1 MARAEVIITRDD
13 NTGLNRFRE
22 NDSGLIDGYVF
33 NQETGDVEA
42 IVIVGGKFVNLPI
55 RVLLLNDLEE

>member
-1 MARAEVIITRDD
+1 MARAEVIIEMNDG
-13 NTGLNRFRE
+13 TGMDKFKKG
-22 NDSGLIDGYVF
+22 DKGLIDGYVF

-55 RVLLLNDLEE
+55 WVLLLNDLEE

>member
-42 IVIVGGKFVNLPI
+42 IVIVGGKFVNLSL

>member
-55 RVLLLNDLEE
+55 RLLLLNDLEE

>member
-1 MARAEVIITRDD
+1 MAKAEVIIEMNDD
-13 NTGLNRFRE
+13 TGMDKFKKG
-22 NDSGLIDGYVF
+22 DKGLIDGYVF

-55 RVLLLNDLEE
+55 WVLLLNDLEE

>member
-1 MARAEVIITRDD
+1 MASAEVIITRDD

-42 IVIVGGKFVNLPI
+42 IVIVGGKFVNLSL

>member
-1 MARAEVIITRDD
+1 MDKFKKGD
-13 NTGLNRFRE
+13 K
-22 NDSGLIDGYVF
+22 GLIDGYVF

-55 RVLLLNDLEE
+55 WVLLLNDLEE

>member
-1 MARAEVIITRDD
+1 MARAEVIIEMND
-13 NTGLNRFRE
+13 NTGMDKFKE
-22 NDSGLIDGYVF
+22 GDKGLIDGYVF

-55 RVLLLNDLEE
+55 RLLLLNDLEE

>member
-1 MARAEVIITRDD
+1 MARAEVIIKMNDD
-13 NTGLNRFRE
+13 TGMDKFKE
-22 NDSGLIDGYVF
+22 GDKGLIDGYVF

-55 RVLLLNDLEE
+55 RLLLLNDLEE